1 MVPTEVFPASQLP
14 WHLQTSAHT
23 GRRRKVPI
31 EELDKCPR
39 KIMTQW
45 KCEPEG
51 ETIRCWP
58 VERFFRVC
66 KDVTVEVTEFER
78 AVAGMA

>member
-1 MVPTEVFPASQLP
+1 
-14 WHLQTSAHT
+14 
-23 GRRRKVPI
+23 
-31 EELDKCPR
+31 
-39 KIMTQW
+39 MTQW